1 MSARLNASVQ
11 TMANMRLSR
20 EEPQLVIDRRACYPK
35 CYSTRLKPMA
45 PPMLIWVTVLVSS
58 LAHTAQGSELA
69 TDAPQQALRTSVDH
83 SGRVQRGQA
92 AVFASD
98 LAGRRM
104 ADGGRYD
111 PGTAIAAS
119 SSLPLGSTARVTNLR
134 NGQMALV
141 RVRDRIPGTN
151 DRILNVSTKVA
162 EFLGVRRGGVFPV
175 TVAPLAVPQA
185 DGGVRLGAGTGL
197 VGRQGYV
204 TGGNSR
210 R

>member
-1 MSARLNASVQ
+1 M
-11 TMANMRLSR
+11 
-20 EEPQLVIDRRACYPK
+20 
-35 CYSTRLKPMA
+35 STRV
-45 PPMLIWVTVLVSS
+45 LIYGTVLALG
-58 LAHTAQGSELA
+58 LADTARGNEPA
-69 TDAPQQALRTSVDH
+69 ADAPQQASRATIDR
-83 SGRVQRGQA
+83 SGRVLRGQA

-98 LAGRRM
+98 LAGQRM

-111 PGTAIAAS
+111 PETAIAAS

-141 RVRDRIPGTN
+141 RVRDRVSGTN
-151 DRILNVSTKVA
+151 GRILNVSAKVA

-197 VGRQGYV
+197 AGRRAYV
-204 TGGNSR
+204 TGGGDR